1 MTVASP
7 DGADLARRRLRSP
20 SAVVLGAAIV
30 VVMSGCGGGD
40 ATSVPTEPS
49 TDASRDASRD
59 ASADATT
66 CTPLSDLEVAALLGE
81 NSSNYKGAGPF
92 TVTAALR
99 APVTAPN
106 EFFSWVVYL
115 QGDSPDGDGRV
126 YVFAT
131 SVDDLTDPGGG
142 VLGAAPV
149 TRDAW
154 TWGEVAERGAPLTTA
169 ARAAVA
175 GADVCLP

>member
-1 MTVASP
+1 MTVDNP
-7 DGADLARRRLRSP
+7 DGACRVRRRLLVP
-20 SAVVLGAAIV
+20 SAAPLRAAIV
-30 VVMSGCGGGD
+30 VAVVVVSGCGGGD
-40 ATSVPTEPS
+40 ASPTPAEPS
-49 TDASRDASRD
+49 TLASP
-59 ASADATT
+59 SARPDDTA
-66 CTPLSDLEVAALLGE
+66 CTPLSDLEVAALVGE
-81 NSSNYKGAGPF
+81 DSSNYKRAGPF
-92 TVTAALR
+92 TATAALR
-99 APVTAPN
+99 TPVTSPN

-142 VLGAAPV
+142 VLGADPV

-169 ARAAVA
+169 ARSAVA

>member
-7 DGADLARRRLRSP
+7 DDADLACRRPRSP

-30 VVMSGCGGGD
+30 VMSGCGGGD
-40 ATSVPTEPS
+40 VTSAPTEPS
-49 TDASRDASRD
+49 TDAGRD

-66 CTPLSDLEVAALLGE
+66 CTPLSDLEVAALVGE

-99 APVTAPN
+99 APVTSPN

-142 VLGAAPV
+142 VLGADPV

>member
-7 DGADLARRRLRSP
+7 DGADLACRRLPAP

-40 ATSVPTEPS
+40 ATSAPTEPS
-49 TDASRDASRD
+49 TDAGRD

-66 CTPLSDLEVAALLGE
+66 CTPLSDLEVAALVGE
-81 NSSNYKGAGPF
+81 DSSNYKGAGPF
-92 TVTAALR
+92 TATAALR
-99 APVTAPN
+99 APVTSAN

-115 QGDSPDGDGRV
+115 QGDSPDGDGLV

-142 VLGAAPV
+142 VLGADPV